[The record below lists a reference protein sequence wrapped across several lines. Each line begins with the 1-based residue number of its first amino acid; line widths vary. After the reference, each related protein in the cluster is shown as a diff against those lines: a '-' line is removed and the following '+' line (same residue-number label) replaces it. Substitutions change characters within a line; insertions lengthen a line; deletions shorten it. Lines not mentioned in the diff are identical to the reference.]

1 MVSERNLSQRSRFW
15 WSGWTPDLNEQWLR
29 SLSGCSSNSTCRI
42 TNWAPVL
49 TSTLPPRDSDLV
61 AETAF
66 GLFNYSMDAGV
77 KVQFLDLE
85 INNIVVAQATQ
96 RIEILRGSGRNLTG
110 LMTPDHVDFAKILAQ
125 RLLDWVSIYPDTL
138 EVQPR
143 LPGTGI
149 VDACHPDLIAGNEI
163 IEVKM
168 AKTLFKLSDIRQAL
182 VYSALAWL
190 GTERR
195 IDRITLTNPL
205 LGVSWNFNLYKL
217 IREISG
223 KTPLKFYEEF
233 DQLSLR
239 SRC

>member
-1 MVSERNLSQRSRFW
+1 
-15 WSGWTPDLNEQWLR
+15 
-29 SLSGCSSNSTCRI
+29 
-42 TNWAPVL
+42 
-49 TSTLPPRDSDLV
+49 
-61 AETAF
+61 
-66 GLFNYSMDAGV
+66 
-77 KVQFLDLE
+77 
-85 INNIVVAQATQ
+85 
-96 RIEILRGSGRNLTG
+96 
-110 LMTPDHVDFAKILAQ
+110 MTPDHVDFAKILAQ